1 MSEGFLMAGKAANR
15 VNVNVTTV
23 GAGSPFTMTTAIAG
37 FQTLAAAC
45 HDGDVVEY
53 SLSDGANS
61 EDGWGVVGGGA
72 TTITRNIFDSTNSGA
87 AISLSG
93 SATCIVTLTAQGAQA
108 ILAFQAHRIG
118 GGI

>member
-1 MSEGFLMAGKAANR
+1 MAGKAVNR

-23 GAGSPFTMTTAIAG
+23 GTGSPFVTTTAIAA
-37 FQTLAAAC
+37 FQTLSAMC
-45 HDGDVVEY
+45 VDGDIVEY
-53 SLSDGANS
+53 SLSDGTRF
-61 EDGWGVVGGGA
+61 EDGWGVVGGAA
-72 TTITRNIFDSTNSGA
+72 TTITRNIFDSTNAGA

-108 ILAFQAHRIG
+108 ILAFQAQRIG

>member
-1 MSEGFLMAGKAANR
+1 MAGKAANR

-23 GAGSPFTMTTAIAG
+23 GTGSPFTMTTAIAG

-45 HDGDVVEY
+45 HDGDIVEY